1 MTLGYAKILTCPHCG
16 GKKEVLSLNS
26 GNTFGQVVWS
36 DSKSVAPMMPRVSF
50 IQECPH
56 CGKFFLMSRQTNGV
70 RGEYPSFE
78 KGILSYAKLKEAWKQ
93 ISAMPDLTEDEKIM
107 ALFMQVWTFNDE
119 YTRETKKEI
128 PAEEHDY
135 IVSVVDQIVAID
147 SVDNLLKAELLR
159 ETGRFE
165 KAIELLDAYEA
176 ANDYREKLRKRY
188 KEAAEARNTLPFVVY
203 GIKGED

>member
-1 MTLGYAKILTCPHCG
+1 
-16 GKKEVLSLNS
+16 
-26 GNTFGQVVWS
+26 
-36 DSKSVAPMMPRVSF
+36 
-50 IQECPH
+50 
-56 CGKFFLMSRQTNGV
+56 
-70 RGEYPSFE
+70 
-78 KGILSYAKLKEAWKQ
+78 
-93 ISAMPDLTEDEKIM
+93 MPDLTEDEKIM
-107 ALFMQVWTFNDE
+107 ALFMQVWAFNDE

-176 ANDYREKLRKRY
+176 ANDYRENLRKRY
-188 KEAAEARNTLPFVVY
+188 KKATEARNTLPFVVY